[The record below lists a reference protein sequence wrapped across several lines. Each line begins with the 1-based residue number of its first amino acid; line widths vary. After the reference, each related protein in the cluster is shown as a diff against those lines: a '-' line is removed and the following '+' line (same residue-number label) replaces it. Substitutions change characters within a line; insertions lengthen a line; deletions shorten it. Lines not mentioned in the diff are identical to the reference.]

1 MKNTATAM
9 ALACS
14 MAALASAPVVKDG
27 SVTMTQDPSTR
38 LVTINYEIEGEPAIV
53 TVDICTNG
61 VSIGGENLRYFAGD
75 VNRKVSVDSH
85 TCTWRPDKAWPGHLI
100 TNGSVSAVV
109 TAWATNAPPPYM
121 VVSLTVKDDITFYAD
136 AGSLPGGVTND
147 VYKTE
152 CLVLRH
158 IPAANV
164 RWRMGSPEDEWKRT
178 ANEKSHYVTL
188 ANDFY
193 LGVYEVTQRQY
204 ELMTGKRPSYF
215 TNDVYYATRPVEMVL
230 PRDLRGSSAD
240 WPTTGHVVDGSSFFG
255 KLRAQVSDAVAFDL
269 PLEAQWEFA
278 CRAGTTSALY
288 TGKELE
294 ADCDTSSP
302 NLQEIARFKQT
313 QAAEELTTTPT
324 SGISYE
330 DTTRGTAKVGSYR
343 ENGYGLYDMIGNVLE
358 WCLDYWCADV
368 SEINPETGAS
378 EATST
383 TTLKR
388 VKRGGCYAHSPQR
401 LRSAYRIDGDYNKTR
416 ASDGFRVCAPVG
428 IP

>member
-1 MKNTATAM
+1 MRLSFLLLLFCMST
-9 ALACS
+9 
-14 MAALASAPVVKDG
+14 MAALHASPSVG
-27 SVTMTQDPSTR
+27 SVTYSQDQSSK
-38 LVTINYEIEGEPAIV
+38 LVKVTYVLSGEPGIPLL
-53 TVDICTNG
+53 DICTNG

-75 VNRKVSVDSH
+75 VNRKVSVGPH

-164 RWRMGSPEDEWKRT
+164 SWRMGSPEDEWKRT

-204 ELMTGKRPSYF
+204 ELMTGERPSYF
-215 TNDVYYATRPVEMVL
+215 ANDDYYATRPVEMVL

-240 WPTTGHVVDGSSFFG
+240 WPSTGHDVDNSSFFG
-255 KLRAQVSDAVAFDL
+255 KLRAQVSGVVAFDL

-313 QAAEELTTTPT
+313 QAETAYTTTPT
-324 SGISYE
+324 SGTGDQ
-330 DTTRGTAKVGSYR
+330 DTTKGTAKVGSYR

-358 WCLDYWCADV
+358 WCLDYWCPDV

-378 EATST
+378 EATNT
-383 TTLKR
+383 NLKR
-388 VKRGGCYAHSPQR
+388 VKRGGCYAHNPER
-401 LRSAYRIDGDYNKTR
+401 LRSAFRIDGDYNKTR

>member
-1 MKNTATAM
+1 MKNAATAM

-164 RWRMGSPEDEWKRT
+164 RWRMGSPEDERGRNA

-204 ELMTGKRPSYF
+204 ELMTGDRPSYF
-215 TNDVYYATRPVEMVL
+215 ANDDYYATRPVEMVL
-230 PRDLRGSSAD
+230 PSDLRGSSAD
-240 WPTTGHVVDGSSFFG
+240 WPSTRHVVDGSSFFG
-255 KLRAQVSDAVAFDL
+255 KLRAQVSGVVAFDL

-294 ADCDTSSP
+294 EGYSTSSP
-302 NLQEIARFKQT
+302 NVQEIARFKQT
-313 QAAEELTTTPT
+313 QAETAYTAVMT
-324 SGISYE
+324 SGTGDQ
-330 DTTRGTAKVGSYR
+330 DTTKGTAKVGSYR

-358 WCLDYWCADV
+358 WCLDYWCQDV

-378 EATST
+378 EATNTS
-383 TTLKR
+383 LKR
-388 VKRGGCYAHSPQR
+388 VKRGGCYAHTPER

>member
-14 MAALASAPVVKDG
+14 MAALAGAPVVEDG

-38 LVTINYEIEGEPAIV
+38 LMTVNYEIKDEPAIV

-75 VNRKVSVDSH
+75 VNRKVSVGPHS
-85 TCTWRPDKAWPGHLI
+85 CTWRPDKAWPGHLI

-178 ANEKSHYVTL
+178 ANEKPHYVTL

-204 ELMTGKRPSYF
+204 ELMTGERPSYF
-215 TNDVYYATRPVEMVL
+215 ANDDYYTTRPVEMVL
-230 PRDLRGSSAD
+230 PSDLRGSSAD
-240 WPTTGHVVDGSSFFG
+240 WPSTGHDVDASSFFG
-255 KLRAQVSDAVAFDL
+255 KLRAQVSGAVAFDL

-313 QAAEELTTTPT
+313 QAETAYTSTPT
-324 SGISYE
+324 TGNGDQ
-330 DTTRGTAKVGSYR
+330 DTTKGTAKVGSYR

-358 WCLDYWCADV
+358 WCLDYWCPDI

-378 EATST
+378 EATNAN
-383 TTLKR
+383 LKR
-388 VKRGGCYAHSPQR
+388 VKRGGCYAHNPER